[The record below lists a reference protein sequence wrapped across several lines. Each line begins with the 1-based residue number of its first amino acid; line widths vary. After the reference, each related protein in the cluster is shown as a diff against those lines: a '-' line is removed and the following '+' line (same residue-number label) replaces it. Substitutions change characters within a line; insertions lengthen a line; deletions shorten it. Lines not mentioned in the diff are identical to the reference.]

1 MRRTRITLHDMVD
14 QLLKEWFSD
23 VLVDT
28 CGLWIRQPDNVK
40 ARYGKL
46 FVSYVDRTYDKHI
59 AFVEVERPSAC
70 FL

>member
-1 MRRTRITLHDMVD
+1 MRRKRITLNDMVD
-14 QLLKEWFSD
+14 QLLKEGFSD

-28 CGLWIRQPDNVK
+28 CGLWVRQPDNVK

-46 FVSYVDRTYDKHI
+46 FVGYVDKTFDEHI
-59 AFVEVERPSAC
+59 AFIEVERPTGC

>member
-1 MRRTRITLHDMVD
+1 MRRKRITLNDMVD
-14 QLLKEWFSD
+14 QLLNEGFSD

-28 CGLWIRQPDNVK
+28 CGLWARQPDNVK

-46 FVSYVDRTYDKHI
+46 FVGYVDKTFDEHI
-59 AFVEVERPSAC
+59 AFIEVERTTGC

>member
-1 MRRTRITLHDMVD
+1 MRRKQITLHDMVD
-14 QLLKEWFSD
+14 QLLKEGFSD

-28 CGLWIRQPDNVK
+28 CGLWVRQPDNVK

-46 FVSYVDRTYDKHI
+46 FVSYVDRTYDEHI
-59 AFVEVERPSAC
+59 AFVEVEYPALW